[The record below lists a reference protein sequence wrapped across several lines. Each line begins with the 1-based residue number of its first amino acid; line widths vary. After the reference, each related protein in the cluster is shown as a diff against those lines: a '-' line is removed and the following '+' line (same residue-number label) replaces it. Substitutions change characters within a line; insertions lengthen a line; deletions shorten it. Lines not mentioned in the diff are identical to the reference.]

1 MAELKLIKEANTDY
15 LKKYNRYES
24 IMGNNAFQVDW
35 MIGNTCNYACTYCD
49 DHFHNGSTP
58 YPDVDLT
65 VRFIKKLVDHYRE
78 HAPGK
83 KNIMEYVRW

>member
-1 MAELKLIKEANTDY
+1 MHLRSSSNNAELKLIKEANTDY

-49 DHFHNGSTP
+49 DHF
-58 YPDVDLT
+58 
-65 VRFIKKLVDHYRE
+65 
-78 HAPGK
+78 
-83 KNIMEYVRW
+83 IMGQHLSM

>member
-1 MAELKLIKEANTDY
+1 MDELKLIKEANTDY

-49 DHFHNGSTP
+49 DHFHNGSTS
-58 YPDVDLT
+58 YGPDVDLT
-65 VRFIKKLVDHYRE
+65 VRFIKKLTDHTRTC
-78 HAPGK
+78 PK
-83 KNIMEYVRW
+83 KYFGIC